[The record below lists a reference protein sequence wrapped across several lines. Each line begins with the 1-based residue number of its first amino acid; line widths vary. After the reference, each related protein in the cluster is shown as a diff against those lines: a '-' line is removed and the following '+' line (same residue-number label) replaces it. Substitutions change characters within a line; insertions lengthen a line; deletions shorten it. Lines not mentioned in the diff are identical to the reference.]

1 MRCWSTPD
9 GRILAESK
17 AGEFLLFSADGAFK
31 AIYATGMGSDR
42 EHLYS
47 TTYTVEDGELRC
59 VFEDE
64 NTDTSRTH
72 SERTTELTGLTAVT
86 VEGIEKRVRKIRP

>member
-1 MRCWSTPD
+1 MRCWKTSD

-31 AIYATGMGSDR
+31 GIFATGMGSDQ

-47 TTYTVEDGELRC
+47 TTYTVEAGELRC

-64 NTDTSRTH
+64 NTDTCRTH
-72 SERTTELTGLTAVT
+72 SERTTELTGLTPAV
-86 VEGIEKRVRKIRP
+86 VEGIEARVRKIRP